1 MESNFKKF
9 INDNKGFVVFYLI
22 WFLVNLTFFS
32 VGEGG
37 SGFWPFSKHYSD
49 NDFLDDYG
57 KIEFIFYMIA
67 PIVIFALWKL
77 VGKDI
82 KKNVDKNN

>member
-22 WFLVNLTFFS
+22 WFLVNLTFIS
-32 VGEGG
+32 VGEGD
-37 SGFWPFSKHYSD
+37 SGFWPFSKHHLG
-49 NDFLDDYG
+49 NDFLEDYG